1 MDQATGIIDC
11 ACVIHGD
18 RYAWQY
24 VERLH
29 SMLSRHLS
37 PQVRLHVYTEAD
49 RVVPPHMVKHA
60 LTDWNISNPK
70 QLWWYKLQLFDPAR
84 HAGPMLYFDLDTVI
98 VKNIDWIWHQT
109 LNYFW
114 APRDFKYLWSPNHQG
129 INSSIMWW
137 DTRNYQHVW
146 TQFDRQKNIAQ
157 YRGDQDYIS
166 HTIIQNQRRFMDTQQ
181 VLSWRWQC
189 LDGGYNFKKK
199 QHCTPGTGTVWSDT
213 ASVLIFHGAPKPDQI
228 YEDIIAKHWC

>member
-1 MDQATGIIDC
+1 MIK
-11 ACVIHGD
+11 HG
-18 RYAWQY
+18 
-24 VERLH
+24 
-29 SMLSRHLS
+29 
-37 PQVRLHVYTEAD
+37 
-49 RVVPPHMVKHA
+49 
-60 LTDWNISNPK
+60 LTDWGFSGPK
-70 QLWWYKLQLFDPAR
+70 KSWWYKLQLFDPAY

-98 VKNIDWIWHQT
+98 VKNIDWIWQQN

-114 APRDFKYLWSPNHQG
+114 ALRDFKYLWKPNHAG

-146 TQFDRQKNIAQ
+146 SQFDRQNSIAK

-166 HTIIQNQRRFMDTQQ
+166 HAVSIDQRRFIDNQQ

-199 QHCTPGTGTVWSDT
+199 QHHKPGTGTVIPPT
-213 ASVLIFHGAPKPDQI
+213 ASVLIFHGMPKPDQI
-228 YEDIIAKHWC
+228 QEDIIARHWC